1 MQVEE
6 HQSAGRSSLSLL
18 RTIPLFAGLSGSE
31 LEQLEKMAVCRKVL
45 RNTTIVRAGDK
56 TDSLFVIVSGSAKV
70 LNRDAEG
77 NEVILTLLAAGECF
91 GEMGLIDG
99 SPRSADVVATERC
112 ELLEMAKTEFAKALA
127 GNVELCLNIMK
138 SLVQRLRE
146 ANRKIESLA
155 LMDVYGRVARLLLDF
170 SEEEN
175 GLRVIRRKVS
185 KQDMA
190 KMVGASREMVSRVM
204 KDLEHSG
211 YIRVEEGRIVLAEDE
226 ALFPVAA
233 GSRL

>member
-1 MQVEE
+1 MQAKQ
-6 HQSAGRSSLSLL
+6 HQTNTGGGLTLL
-18 RTIPLFAGLSGSE
+18 QKIPLFAGLPDVQ
-31 LEQLEKMAVCRKVL
+31 LEQIARMAVSRKVV
-45 RNTTIVRAGDK
+45 RNTTIVYVGDS

-77 NEVILTLLAAGECF
+77 NEVILTLLGSGECF

-99 SPRSADVVATERC
+99 SPRSADVVANENC
-112 ELLEMAKTEFAKALA
+112 ELLVIAKTDFTRVLA

-138 SLVQRLRE
+138 SLVLRLRE

-155 LMDVYGRVARLLLDF
+155 LMDVYGRVAKLLLDF
-170 SEEEN
+170 SVEEN
-175 GLRVIRRKVS
+175 GVRVIRRKVT

-204 KDLEHSG
+204 KDLERSG
-211 YIRVEEGRIVLAEDE
+211 YIRIEPGRIVLSED
-226 ALFPVAA
+226 
-233 GSRL
+233 